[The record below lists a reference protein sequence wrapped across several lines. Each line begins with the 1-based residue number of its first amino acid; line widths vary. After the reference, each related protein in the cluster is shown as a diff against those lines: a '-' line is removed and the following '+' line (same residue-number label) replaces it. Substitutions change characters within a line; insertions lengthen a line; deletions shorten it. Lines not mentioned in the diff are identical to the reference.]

1 MKHLTIALLT
11 VLALSFGALKAQSDL
26 NIKAKVDEVTAII
39 NEHKTPLE
47 EIQKALAGH
56 QEHLSERI
64 IVLKYHAGNKEVQD
78 ASRLVVTKV
87 EEYYKAVETKI
98 ATYESV
104 WFEQTRNLIAIYT
117 HYGHL
122 REASGG
128 GATELG
134 DFVTLHDRYLE
145 LIANIKSDMSIV
157 YTDLTT
163 IKNAI

>member
-1 MKHLTIALLT
+1 MKLFTIALF
-11 VLALSFGALKAQSDL
+11 VALALSFGALQAQSDL
-26 NIKAKVDEVTAII
+26 NIKAKVDEVSAII
-39 NEHKTPLE
+39 QEHKAPLE
-47 EIQKALAGH
+47 EIQEALSGH
-56 QEHLSERI
+56 QAHLSERI

-87 EEYYKAVETKI
+87 EEYYKAVEAKI
-98 ATYESV
+98 ASYEAV

-117 HYGHL
+117 YYGHL

-128 GATELG
+128 GATELS

-145 LIANIKSDMSIV
+145 LIASIKSDMSIV
-157 YTDLTT
+157 YTDLQT

>member
-1 MKHLTIALLT
+1 MKHLPIALLT
-11 VLALSFGALKAQSDL
+11 VLLFSFGALQAQPDL
-26 NIKAKVDEVTAII
+26 NIKAKVDEVSAII
-39 NEHKTPLE
+39 NEHKAPLE
-47 EIQKALAGH
+47 EMQQALGGH
-56 QEHLSERI
+56 QVHLSERI

-78 ASRLVVTKV
+78 ASRLVVTRV
-87 EEYYKAVETKI
+87 EEYYKAVEAKI
-98 ATYESV
+98 ATYEAV

-128 GATELG
+128 GATELS

-145 LIANIKSDMSIV
+145 LIASIKGDMSIV